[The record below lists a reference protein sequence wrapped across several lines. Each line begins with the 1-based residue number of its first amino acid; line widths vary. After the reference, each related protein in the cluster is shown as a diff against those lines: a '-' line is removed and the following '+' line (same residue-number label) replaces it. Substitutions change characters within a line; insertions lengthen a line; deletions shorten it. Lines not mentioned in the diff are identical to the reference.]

1 MYIYIYIFIDIEA
14 ASGRPPRA
22 AVASGDP
29 GGSVRKLSRAR
40 LRCSADASEKI
51 SNIVIILVVNPYI

>member
-1 MYIYIYIFIDIEA
+1 MCVYIYIFIAIEA

-29 GGSVRKLSRAR
+29 RGGVRMLSRAR
-40 LRCSADASEKI
+40 LSADASEKI